1 MRRVKNGLLIKIA
14 NSKRHTEI
22 LKIISKISALACSA
36 IFIAQLAVLAFS
48 GDYFTAVKIAASAAV
63 GFVIVTVMRHFIN
76 APRPYELRSFYK
88 VSPRDKVGKSF
99 PSRHAYSAFVIA
111 TLSWLWHP
119 LIAVGTGI
127 IALVV
132 CAARVLVGIHF
143 IRDVVCGA
151 LLGILAG
158 VLGILLIL

>member
-1 MRRVKNGLLIKIA
+1 MKNALLIKIA
-14 NSKRHTEI
+14 NSRRHTAI
-22 LKIISKISALACSA
+22 LKIISKVAAIACSA
-36 IFIAQLAVLAFS
+36 IFIAQLSVLVFS
-48 GDYFTAVKIAASAAV
+48 GDYVTAIKIAASAAV

-111 TLSWLWHP
+111 VLSWLWHP
-119 LIAVGTGI
+119 LIAVGAVI

-143 IRDVVCGA
+143 DFVKNSEFRQNRKK
-151 LLGILAG
+151 GIAKMQYPFFY
-158 VLGILLIL
+158 